1 MLFFCFRRGP
11 RCKRRRFRLEKKKLS
26 KKKIGPRYLRKF
38 TRVPGHVY
46 YLPGPESRPGV
57 ARVISESMLSPSEE
71 GTSIEKKCVK
81 LRGYTD
87 FQVGVYGSGHG

>member
-1 MLFFCFRRGP
+1 M
-11 RCKRRRFRLEKKKLS
+11 RFVVRANQ
-26 KKKIGPRYLRKF
+26 
-38 TRVPGHVY
+38 
-46 YLPGPESRPGV
+46 PGV
-57 ARVISESMLSPSEE
+57 ARVISEGMLSPSEE